1 MSVNKTYGDSIYGNI
16 NLDIFSDII
25 IEHPYFQ
32 RLKDIKQLGLT
43 YKVFKN
49 VTHSRFEHS
58 IGVAYLCKLA
68 ISKLK
73 KDNDFISDKLVILVT
88 LAGLLHDIGHG
99 PQSHL
104 FDKILEKKIIMM
116 DEKMYEHEER
126 SIIIF
131 DAIRNSNE
139 FLKKYLNEDEVKFI
153 KDMILG
159 NVEDKSNP
167 RDCLI
172 ELLNN
177 KSSIFDLD
185 KLDYLNRDTY
195 YYNGIKN
202 KINYNKFIDN
212 MKIVSVNNSYEL
224 CYSYELRND
233 FDNLFSLRFENHFN
247 IYQNVNVK
255 KWEKSFEDKFNE
267 SNVIEK
273 FFNDGFDI
281 DEFCNLTDS
290 FFKLNKCDYIILGE
304 SFQNFQMNKI
314 SNELK
319 NTNLLCDEYIINHG
333 CREENPVSKIIFYLD
348 DSVFKLM
355 NNNNRK
361 RYQEIYKYLYY
372 KDNKENNKNL
382 NKFNR
387 IYNKLSFLR

>member
-1 MSVNKTYGDSIYGNI
+1 MNKLIFRKLYFDVFIFFILSSLAITSIVWIIQGI
-16 NLDIFSDII
+16 NLLDIVTEQGHSFKVYFIYSFLSIPKIFSKLII
-25 IEHPYFQ
+25 ISLFLSLFTVINRYEE
-32 RLKDIKQLGLT
+32 
-43 YKVFKN
+43 N
-49 VTHSRFEHS
+49 NE
-58 IGVAYLCKLA
+58 
-68 ISKLK
+68 
-73 KDNDFISDKLVILVT
+73 ILVFWT
-88 LAGLLHDIGHG
+88 NGI
-99 PQSHL
+99 
-104 FDKILEKKIIMM
+104 KKISFINFIF
-116 DEKMYEHEER
+116 R
-126 SIIIF
+126 ISFIFVIIQIVF
-131 DAIRNSNE
+131 NIYIVPNTENLAQ
-139 FLKKYLNEDEVKFI
+139 KYLNEDEVKFI

-212 MKIVSVNNSYEL
+212 MKIVSVNNLYEL
-224 CYSYELRND
+224 CYSYELKND

-290 FFKLNKCDYIILGE
+290 FFKLNKCDYIILGK

-348 DSVFKLM
+348 DSVFKLI

-382 NKFNR
+382 NRFNK